1 MHFVTRL
8 KLVPEAADDP
18 AATPEERVRGKVF
31 ATSLSMAVLTRSWQ
45 LLLKGLQEV
54 KDSPRPL
61 AAADMVLVRL
71 AYAADLPPPDEVL
84 RRLTTTPAGAATRPA
99 SPAAPNGG
107 SGGHASGPGAIVASS
122 GSSGGGARA
131 ALAVVPSQRRDPVIA
146 TAPETAPSVR
156 LNRLEDLVALAAEKR
171 DIQIKGALERD
182 VHLVRF
188 EEGSIEFSLAPGASQ
203 ALPQL
208 LMRKLQEWT
217 GARWM
222 VTLSRDPG
230 APSLKQQAD
239 ARVAETRTGIE
250 ADPLVRSVMQAFP
263 GARIVAVRQPDLT
276 PEAIPDAG
284 LGVTAE
290 PVSDGG
296 EDIAF
301 EDMIWTEDDL

>member
-18 AATPEERVRGKVF
+18 AASPDERVRGK
-31 ATSLSMAVLTRSWQ
+31 AYAKTLSMAVLTRAWQ

-84 RRLTTTPAGAATRPA
+84 RRLSTAPV
-99 SPAAPNGG
+99 PAAPSPSRPGG
-107 SGGHASGPGAIVASS
+107 SGG
-122 GSSGGGARA
+122 SGGSRA
-131 ALAVVPSQRRDPVIA
+131 ALAIVPAQPAASPAMVASPTPAPALA
-146 TAPETAPSVR
+146 TTPAPRTGVR
-156 LNRLEDLVALAAEKR
+156 LHRLEDVVALAAEKR
-171 DIQIKGALERD
+171 DIQLKTALERD

-188 EEGSIEFSLAPGASQ
+188 DEGSIEFSLAPGASQ
-203 ALPQL
+203 ALPQS

-217 GARWM
+217 GQRW
-222 VTLSRDPG
+222 VVALSRDPG

-239 ARVAETRTGIE
+239 ARAAAQRSGIE
-250 ADPLVRSVMQAFP
+250 ADPLVRSVLEAFP
-263 GARIVAVRQPDLT
+263 GARIVAVRQPDT
-276 PEAIPDAG
+276 APEALPDAG
-284 LGVTAE
+284 LSRPVE
-290 PVSDGG
+290 PVDDGG
-296 EDIAF
+296 EDIGF